1 MARKKDVLDRL
12 AERLARGEISE
23 STYLSIKERYEKNG
37 FPEEDEEP
45 RAHAYAFSF
54 NLPDFREMFPA
65 VHKGDFEG
73 DDYCCSGVGKVPGH
87 LKARHTKV
95 VGVCKV
101 GESLDT
107 DLLETHG
114 ALKVGEG
121 INTDKLK
128 NSGALS
134 VGGSVNAKE
143 IESSGSLKVQG
154 DVETDSFMNS
164 GACKVAKNL
173 TSKGDI
179 VQSGMLRVGR
189 DIAAK
194 NYQSTGSFRVGG
206 MIKAEKVDIEI
217 TSDSRATH
225 LEAPEI
231 NIKGSAAMGKL
242 RCETIKGRK
251 IHLEVTDADLVEGD
265 DVEIGPRCRIG
276 KVVAKTLKAHET
288 AKIETKEVGSP
299 EETA

>member
-45 RAHAYAFSF
+45 RAHAISIRI
-54 NLPDFREMFPA
+54 PDFREMFPA
-65 VHKGDFEG
+65 VYKGDFEG

-114 ALKVGEG
+114 ALKVGKG

-143 IESSGSLKVQG
+143 IESSGSLKVHG
-154 DVETDSFMNS
+154 DVETDSFTNS

-173 TSKGDI
+173 TSREDI
-179 VQSGMLRVGR
+179 VQSGMLRVGK
-189 DIAAK
+189 DVAAK

-206 MIKAEKVDIEI
+206 TIKAEKVDIEI

-225 LEAPEI
+225 LAAPEI
-231 NIKGSAAMGKL
+231 DIKGSAAMGKL
-242 RCETIKGRK
+242 RCETIKGGK

-265 DVEIGPRCRIG
+265 DVEIGPRCRIR